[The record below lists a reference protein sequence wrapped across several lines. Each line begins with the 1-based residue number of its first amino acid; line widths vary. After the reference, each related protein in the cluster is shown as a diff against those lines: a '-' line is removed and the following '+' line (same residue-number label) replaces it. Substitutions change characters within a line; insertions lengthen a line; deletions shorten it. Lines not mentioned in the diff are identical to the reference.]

1 MRFGFRENFA
11 LHLLEGNTRRSF
23 SASGQVLSSRGFHW
37 LCGVVGLALLLPGL
51 HAAEETLSKE
61 EIASA
66 VITQDVTIPT
76 PGEFF
81 AAMDKKGQ
89 PNWTQIF
96 APRPPAATASRDQMA
111 LMLGLLVADGYI
123 AVEAQDGQGVK
134 NVGKD
139 IINLAKKLN
148 VSQSV
153 LGRGNSISDFAENN
167 DWSALREELEATQ
180 NEVKLSMVEQ
190 KDNDLVILVTIGA
203 WIRGTQVASAFIEK
217 NYTPE
222 LAGLLRQPAIVEYL
236 LGEVDRLPEK
246 MRSQPLILELRAKLA
261 AILPVVET
269 KKRAPLTPEAVVEL
283 SSAMSS
289 LVESITVGSKE
300 L

>member
-1 MRFGFRENFA
+1 MPLRFRETIPLPREAGVSRLRAVGSPTARLPKA
-11 LHLLEGNTRRSF
+11 LRL
-23 SASGQVLSSRGFHW
+23 A
-37 LCGVVGLALLLPGL
+37 GLALAMALPAPGL
-51 HAAEETLSKE
+51 HAAAEKLSKD
-61 EIASA
+61 EIRSA
-66 VITQDVTIPT
+66 LITPDVTIPT

-81 AAMDKKGQ
+81 AAIDKTGQ
-89 PNWTQIF
+89 PNWKQMF
-96 APRPPAATASRDQMA
+96 APKPAEATASRDQMA

-190 KDNDLVILVTIGA
+190 KDNDLVILVSIGA
-203 WIRGTQVASAFIEK
+203 WIRGTQVASAFVEK
-217 NYTPE
+217 AYTPE

-246 MRSQPLILELRAKLA
+246 LRVEPLIIELRTKLA
-261 AILPVVET
+261 AILPLVET
-269 KKRAPLTPEAVVEL
+269 PKRAPLTPEAVAQL
-283 SSAMSS
+283 SATMSS
-289 LVESITVGSKE
+289 LVGAITAGSKD

>member
-1 MRFGFRENFA
+1 MPKRSRAKFA
-11 LHLLEGNTRRSF
+11 PHRLEGNTRRSCEAPELVF
-23 SASGQVLSSRGFHW
+23 SSRGFRL
-37 LCGVVGLALLLPGL
+37 LCGALGLALLLPGL
-51 HAAEETLSKE
+51 HAAEGTLSKE
-61 EIASA
+61 AMSSA

-81 AAMDKKGQ
+81 AAMDKNGQ
-89 PNWTQIF
+89 PNWTQMF
-96 APRPPAATASRDQMA
+96 VPKPPGTTASRDQMA

-167 DWSALREELEATQ
+167 DWSSLREELEATQ

-190 KDNDLVILVTIGA
+190 KDNDLVILVSIGA
-203 WIRGTQVASAFIEK
+203 WIRGTQVAAAFIEK
-217 NYTPE
+217 NYSPE

-236 LGEVDRLPEK
+236 LGEVERLPEK
-246 MRSQPLILELRAKLA
+246 VRTQPLIVELREKLA
-261 AILPVVET
+261 AILPIVET

-283 SSAMSS
+283 SATMSS
-289 LVESITVGSKE
+289 LVEAITTGSKE
-300 L
+300 S